1 MKLLS
6 DKIKKMIDTEF
17 LKNKNELI
25 PAIVQDNVT
34 KKVLMLGYMNH
45 DSLNRTIKTKKVTFF
60 SRSRNS
66 IWVKGET
73 SGNFLNLVDISLDC
87 DEDALL
93 VKVLP
98 EGPVCHEGSD
108 TCWSENNKSEYGFL
122 SILENIIDER
132 KLSKNTESYVSRLF
146 SGDQNR
152 IIQKVG
158 EEAVELLIESKD
170 DNKQKFIEESADLL
184 FHFLILLSK
193 KNIELDEIVSELK
206 LRNKQND

>member
-1 MKLLS
+1 
-6 DKIKKMIDTEF
+6 MIDTEF
-17 LKNKNELI
+17 LKRNNELI
-25 PAIVQDNVT
+25 PAIIQDNVT

-73 SGNFLNLVDISLDC
+73 SGNFLNLVDVNLDC
-87 DEDALL
+87 DKDTLL
-93 VKVLP
+93 VMVTP
-98 EGPVCHEGSD
+98 QGPVCHEGSD
-108 TCWSENNKSEYGFL
+108 TCWSEDNKSSYGFL
-122 SILENIIDER
+122 SILENIINER
-132 KLSKNTESYVSRLF
+132 KLSKSNKSYVSKLF

-170 DNKQKFIEESADLL
+170 NNKQKFIAESADLL
-184 FHFLILLSK
+184 FHLLILFNK
-193 KNIELDEIVSELK
+193 KNIKLDEIVNELR
-206 LRNKQND
+206 LRNKK

>member
-1 MKLLS
+1 
-6 DKIKKMIDTEF
+6 MIDIEF
-17 LKNKNELI
+17 LKTKSELI
-25 PAIVQDNVT
+25 PAIIQDNLT

-45 DSLNRTIKTKKVTFF
+45 DSLDRTIKTKKVTFF

-73 SGNFLNLVDISLDC
+73 SGNFLNLVDINLDC
-87 DEDALL
+87 DKDTLL
-93 VKVLP
+93 IKVLP

-108 TCWSENNKSEYGFL
+108 TCWSEDNKSSYGFL

-132 KLSKNTESYVSRLF
+132 KLSKSNKSYVSQLF
-146 SGDQNR
+146 SEGQNR

-170 DNKQKFIEESADLL
+170 NNKKKFIEESADLL
-184 FHFLILLSK
+184 FHFLILLNK
-193 KNIELDEIVSELK
+193 KNIKLDEIVNELR
-206 LRNKQND
+206 LRSK

>member
-1 MKLLS
+1 
-6 DKIKKMIDTEF
+6 MINTEF
-17 LKNKNELI
+17 LKGKSELI
-25 PAIVQDNVT
+25 PAIIQDNVT
-34 KKVLMLGYMNH
+34 KKVLMLGYMNY
-45 DSLNRTIKTKKVTFF
+45 DSLNRTIKTKKITFF

-87 DEDALL
+87 DKDALL
-93 VKVLP
+93 LKVIP
-98 EGPVCHEGSD
+98 KGPVCHEGSD
-108 TCWSENNKSEYGFL
+108 TCWSEDNKSSYGFL
-122 SILENIIDER
+122 SILEKIINER
-132 KLSKNTESYVSRLF
+132 KLSKSNKSYVSKLF

-170 DNKQKFIEESADLL
+170 NNKQKFIEESADLL
-184 FHFLILLSK
+184 FHFLILLNK
-193 KNIELDEIVSELK
+193 KNIKLDDIINELQ

>member
-1 MKLLS
+1 
-6 DKIKKMIDTEF
+6 
-17 LKNKNELI
+17 
-25 PAIVQDNVT
+25 
-34 KKVLMLGYMNH
+34 MLGYMNH
-45 DSLNRTIKTKKVTFF
+45 DSLDRTIKTKKVTFF

-87 DEDALL
+87 DKDTLL
-93 VKVLP
+93 IRVLP

-108 TCWSENNKSEYGFL
+108 TCWSEDNKSSYGFL

-132 KLSKNTESYVSRLF
+132 KLSKSNKSYVSKLF
-146 SGDQNR
+146 IEGQNR

-170 DNKQKFIEESADLL
+170 NNKQKFIEESADLL
-184 FHFLILLSK
+184 FHFLILLNK
-193 KNIELDEIVSELK
+193 KNLKLDEIVNELR
-206 LRNKQND
+206 LRSK

>member
-1 MKLLS
+1 
-6 DKIKKMIDTEF
+6 MIDIEF
-17 LKNKNELI
+17 LKTRSELI
-25 PAIVQDNVT
+25 PAIIQDNLT

-45 DSLNRTIKTKKVTFF
+45 DSLDRTIKTKKVTFF

-87 DEDALL
+87 DKDTLL
-93 VKVLP
+93 IKVLP
-98 EGPVCHEGSD
+98 EGPVCHEGFD
-108 TCWSENNKSEYGFL
+108 TCWSEDNESSYGFL

-132 KLSKNTESYVSRLF
+132 KLSKSNKSYVSKLF
-146 SGDQNR
+146 SEGQNK

-170 DNKQKFIEESADLL
+170 NNKKKFIEESADLL
-184 FHFLILLSK
+184 FHFLILLNK
-193 KNIELDEIVSELK
+193 KNIKLDEIVNELR
-206 LRNKQND
+206 LRSK

>member
-132 KLSKNTESYVSRLF
+132 KLSKNIESYVSRLF

-193 KNIELDEIVSELK
+193 KNIKLDEIVSELK

>member
-1 MKLLS
+1 
-6 DKIKKMIDTEF
+6 MIDIEF
-17 LKNKNELI
+17 LKTRSELI
-25 PAIVQDNVT
+25 PAIIQDNLT

-45 DSLNRTIKTKKVTFF
+45 DSLDRTIKTKKVTFF

-87 DEDALL
+87 DKDTLL
-93 VKVLP
+93 IKVIP
-98 EGPVCHEGSD
+98 EGPVCHEGFD
-108 TCWSENNKSEYGFL
+108 TCWSEDNKSSYGFL

-132 KLSKNTESYVSRLF
+132 KLSKSNKSYVSKLF
-146 SGDQNR
+146 SEGQNR

-170 DNKQKFIEESADLL
+170 NNKLKFIEESADLL
-184 FHFLILLSK
+184 FHFLILLNK
-193 KNIELDEIVSELK
+193 KNIKLDEIVNELR
-206 LRNKQND
+206 LRSK

>member
-1 MKLLS
+1 
-6 DKIKKMIDTEF
+6 MIDIEF
-17 LKNKNELI
+17 LKTRSELI
-25 PAIVQDNVT
+25 PAIIQDNLT

-45 DSLNRTIKTKKVTFF
+45 DSLDRTIKTKKVTFF

-73 SGNFLNLVDISLDC
+73 SGNFLNLVDINLDC
-87 DEDALL
+87 DKDTLL
-93 VKVLP
+93 IKVLP

-108 TCWSENNKSEYGFL
+108 TCWSEDNKSSYGFL

-132 KLSKNTESYVSRLF
+132 KLSKSNKSYVSKLF
-146 SGDQNR
+146 SEGQNR

-170 DNKQKFIEESADLL
+170 NNKKKFIEESADLL
-184 FHFLILLSK
+184 FHFLILLNK
-193 KNIELDEIVSELK
+193 KNIKLDEIVNELR
-206 LRNKQND
+206 LRSK

>member
-1 MKLLS
+1 
-6 DKIKKMIDTEF
+6 MIDTGF
-17 LKNKNELI
+17 LKSKSELI
-25 PAIVQDNVT
+25 PAIIQDNVT

-87 DEDALL
+87 DKDALL
-93 VKVLP
+93 IKVIP
-98 EGPVCHEGSD
+98 QGPVCHEGSD
-108 TCWSENNKSEYGFL
+108 TCWSEDNKSSYGFL
-122 SILENIIDER
+122 SILENIINER
-132 KLSKNTESYVSRLF
+132 KLSKNNKSYVSKLF

-170 DNKQKFIEESADLL
+170 NNKKKFVEESADLL
-184 FHFLILLSK
+184 FHLLILLNK
-193 KNIELDEIVSELK
+193 KNIMLEEIVNELR
-206 LRNKQND
+206 LRNKK

>member
-73 SGNFLNLVDISLDC
+73 SGNFLNLVDI
-87 DEDALL
+87 
-93 VKVLP
+93 KM
-98 EGPVCHEGSD
+98 
-108 TCWSENNKSEYGFL
+108 
-122 SILENIIDER
+122 
-132 KLSKNTESYVSRLF
+132 
-146 SGDQNR
+146 
-152 IIQKVG
+152 
-158 EEAVELLIESKD
+158 
-170 DNKQKFIEESADLL
+170 
-184 FHFLILLSK
+184 
-193 KNIELDEIVSELK
+193 
-206 LRNKQND
+206 

>member
-1 MKLLS
+1 
-6 DKIKKMIDTEF
+6 MIDTEF
-17 LKNKNELI
+17 LKSKSELI
-25 PAIVQDNVT
+25 PAIIQDNVT
-34 KKVLMLGYMNH
+34 KKVLMLGYMNY
-45 DSLNRTIKTKKVTFF
+45 DSLNRTIKTKKITFF

-87 DEDALL
+87 DKDALL
-93 VKVLP
+93 LKVIP
-98 EGPVCHEGSD
+98 KGPVCHEGSD
-108 TCWSENNKSEYGFL
+108 TCWSEDNKSSYGFL
-122 SILENIIDER
+122 SILEKIINER
-132 KLSKNTESYVSRLF
+132 KLSKSNKSYVSKLF

-170 DNKQKFIEESADLL
+170 NNKQKFIEESADLL
-184 FHFLILLSK
+184 FHFLILLNK
-193 KNIELDEIVSELK
+193 KNIMLDDIINELQ

>member
-1 MKLLS
+1 
-6 DKIKKMIDTEF
+6 MIDIEF
-17 LKNKNELI
+17 LKTRSELI
-25 PAIVQDNVT
+25 PAIIQDNLT

-45 DSLNRTIKTKKVTFF
+45 DSLDRTIKTKKVTFF

-87 DEDALL
+87 DKDTLL
-93 VKVLP
+93 IKVSP

-108 TCWSENNKSEYGFL
+108 TCWSEDNKSSYGFL

-132 KLSKNTESYVSRLF
+132 KLSKSNKSYVSKLF
-146 SGDQNR
+146 SEGQNR

-170 DNKQKFIEESADLL
+170 NNKQKFIEESADLL
-184 FHFLILLSK
+184 FHFLILLNK
-193 KNIELDEIVSELK
+193 KNIKLDEIVNELR
-206 LRNKQND
+206 LRSK

>member
-1 MKLLS
+1 
-6 DKIKKMIDTEF
+6 MIDIEF
-17 LKNKNELI
+17 LKTRSELI
-25 PAIVQDNVT
+25 PAIIQDNLT

-45 DSLNRTIKTKKVTFF
+45 DSLDRTIKTKKVTFF

-87 DEDALL
+87 DKDTLL
-93 VKVLP
+93 IRVLP
-98 EGPVCHEGSD
+98 EGPVCHEGFD
-108 TCWSENNKSEYGFL
+108 TCWSEDNKSSYGFL

-132 KLSKNTESYVSRLF
+132 KLSKSNKSYVSKLF
-146 SGDQNR
+146 SEGQNR

-170 DNKQKFIEESADLL
+170 NNKKKFIEESADLL
-184 FHFLILLSK
+184 FHFLILLNK
-193 KNIELDEIVSELK
+193 KNIKLDEIVNELR
-206 LRNKQND
+206 LRSK

>member
-1 MKLLS
+1 
-6 DKIKKMIDTEF
+6 MIDIEF
-17 LKNKNELI
+17 LKTKSELI
-25 PAIVQDNVT
+25 PAIIQDNLT

-45 DSLNRTIKTKKVTFF
+45 DSLDRTIKTKKVTFF

-87 DEDALL
+87 DKDTLL
-93 VKVLP
+93 IKVLP
-98 EGPVCHEGSD
+98 EGPVCHEGFD
-108 TCWSENNKSEYGFL
+108 TCWSEDNKSSYGFL

-132 KLSKNTESYVSRLF
+132 KLSKSNKSYVSKLF
-146 SGDQNR
+146 SEGQNR

-170 DNKQKFIEESADLL
+170 NNKKKIIEESADLL
-184 FHFLILLSK
+184 FHFLILLNK
-193 KNIELDEIVSELK
+193 KDIKLDEIVHELQ
-206 LRNKQND
+206 LRSKRND

>member
-1 MKLLS
+1 
-6 DKIKKMIDTEF
+6 MIDIEF
-17 LKNKNELI
+17 LKTKSELI
-25 PAIVQDNVT
+25 PAIIQDNLT

-45 DSLNRTIKTKKVTFF
+45 DSLDRTIKTKKVTFF

-87 DEDALL
+87 DKDALL
-93 VKVLP
+93 IKVSP

-108 TCWSENNKSEYGFL
+108 TCWSEDNKSSYGFL

-132 KLSKNTESYVSRLF
+132 KLSKSNKSYVSKLF
-146 SGDQNR
+146 SEGQNR

-170 DNKQKFIEESADLL
+170 NNKQKFIEESADLL
-184 FHFLILLSK
+184 FHFLILLNK
-193 KNIELDEIVSELK
+193 KNIKLDEIVNELR
-206 LRNKQND
+206 LRSK

>member
-193 KNIELDEIVSELK
+193 KNIKLDEIVSELK

>member
-1 MKLLS
+1 
-6 DKIKKMIDTEF
+6 MIDIEF
-17 LKNKNELI
+17 LKNRSELI
-25 PAIVQDNVT
+25 PAIVQDNLT

-45 DSLNRTIKTKKVTFF
+45 DSLDRTIKTKKVTFF

-87 DEDALL
+87 DKDTLL
-93 VKVLP
+93 IRVLP

-108 TCWSENNKSEYGFL
+108 TCWSEDNKSSYGFL

-132 KLSKNTESYVSRLF
+132 KLSKSNKSYVSKLF
-146 SGDQNR
+146 IEGQNR

-158 EEAVELLIESKD
+158 EEAVELIIESKD
-170 DNKQKFIEESADLL
+170 NNKKKFIEESADLL
-184 FHFLILLSK
+184 FHFLILLNK
-193 KNIELDEIVSELK
+193 KNIKLDEIVDELQ
-206 LRNKQND
+206 LRNKRND

>member
-1 MKLLS
+1 
-6 DKIKKMIDTEF
+6 MIDIEF
-17 LKNKNELI
+17 LKNRSELI
-25 PAIVQDNVT
+25 PAIVQDNLT

-45 DSLNRTIKTKKVTFF
+45 DSLDRTIKTKKVTFF

-87 DEDALL
+87 DKDTLL
-93 VKVLP
+93 IRVLP

-108 TCWSENNKSEYGFL
+108 TCWSEDNKSSYGFL

-132 KLSKNTESYVSRLF
+132 KLSKSNKSYVSKLF
-146 SGDQNR
+146 IEGQNR

-158 EEAVELLIESKD
+158 EEAVELIIESKD
-170 DNKQKFIEESADLL
+170 NNKKKFNFNKLKIYIYQVAMQNKIIIN
-184 FHFLILLSK
+184 HQY
-193 KNIELDEIVSELK
+193 KNKEIH
-206 LRNKQND
+206 

>member
-1 MKLLS
+1 
-6 DKIKKMIDTEF
+6 MIDIEF
-17 LKNKNELI
+17 LKTRSELI
-25 PAIVQDNVT
+25 PAIIQDNLT

-45 DSLNRTIKTKKVTFF
+45 DSLDRTIKTKKVTFF

-87 DEDALL
+87 DKDTLL
-93 VKVLP
+93 IKVLP
-98 EGPVCHEGSD
+98 EGPVCHEGFD
-108 TCWSENNKSEYGFL
+108 TCWSEDNKSSYGFL

-132 KLSKNTESYVSRLF
+132 KLSKSNKSYVSKLF
-146 SGDQNR
+146 SEGQNR

-170 DNKQKFIEESADLL
+170 NNKKKFIEESADLL
-184 FHFLILLSK
+184 FHFLILLNK
-193 KNIELDEIVSELK
+193 KNIKFDEIVNELR
-206 LRNKQND
+206 LRSK

>member
-1 MKLLS
+1 
-6 DKIKKMIDTEF
+6 MIDIEF
-17 LKNKNELI
+17 LKNRSELI
-25 PAIVQDNVT
+25 PAIIQDNLT

-45 DSLNRTIKTKKVTFF
+45 DSLDRTIKTKKVTFF

-87 DEDALL
+87 DKDTLL
-93 VKVLP
+93 IKVSP

-108 TCWSENNKSEYGFL
+108 TCWSEDNKSSYGFL
-122 SILENIIDER
+122 SILENIIDDR
-132 KLSKNTESYVSRLF
+132 KLSKNNKSYVSKLF
-146 SGDQNR
+146 SEGQNR

-170 DNKQKFIEESADLL
+170 NNKQKFIEESADLL
-184 FHFLILLSK
+184 FHFLILLNK
-193 KNIELDEIVSELK
+193 KNLKLDEIVNELR
-206 LRNKQND
+206 LRSK